1 MVNLDGRLMQ
11 SGFSSTVAL
20 VHVVEERLLF
30 ILLLEPGSEL
40 SLRKPR
46 GRCWHSSRRGPLACL
61 SNSATASTLLLQ
73 QQPQDK
79 QIKISLPL
87 WHARTQA
94 HRERERE
101 ACAPPLSHTHTHTTL
116 HTLVTA
122 ELMVDDGINH
132 KQQIELEMKPRSPT
146 QRTTHTHARVRFSS
160 GSLCLLGCLLDWL
173 LGCVWVWAVL
183 LFGAPTRMDGSF
195 QDFGAV
201 EPRQKIYLSA
211 LPTRKFK

>member
-1 MVNLDGRLMQ
+1 MSCRSVSPGGGVGILRG
-11 SGFSSTVAL
+11 
-20 VHVVEERLLF
+20 VVRLLACRT
-30 ILLLEPGSEL
+30 LRRPPL
-40 SLRKPR
+40 S
-46 GRCWHSSRRGPLACL
+46 CCN
-61 SNSATASTLLLQ
+61 SNHKTNKSKSAFLCGT
-73 QQPQDK
+73 
-79 QIKISLPL
+79 
-87 WHARTQA
+87 HA
-94 HRERERE
+94 HRLTERERE